1 MQLQRE
7 DKVFS
12 SGVHSWGVFPF
23 VISLIKAG
31 LGVAEPAGE
40 VLKVGLLQE
49 QGPGRRKCRVHTGP

>member
-49 QGPGRRKCRVHTGP
+49 QGPGRRKRRVHAGP